1 MLLLQKGLINMNQFI
16 KELGNYKD
24 ILPRHTIQA
33 LKGQTLAGDLKGAKK
48 GLKKVLSDEYK
59 QIQLRRLCGFNGIP
73 SVEKHRG
80 RNEGR

>member
-1 MLLLQKGLINMNQFI
+1 MNQFI

-24 ILPRHTIQA
+24 ILPRQTIQG

-59 QIQLRRLCGFNGIP
+59 QIQLRRLQRSNSIQGI
-73 SVEKHRG
+73 EKHRG